1 MISVVIILILLVI
14 LLIIFVG
21 RTTELIIAK
30 IQQKNM
36 QPALHK
42 NLEQE
47 SVNSIHQPSPLRR
60 L

>member
-21 RTTELIIAK
+21 RATELVISK

-36 QPALHK
+36 QPAL
-42 NLEQE
+42 NNDLEQE

>member
-1 MISVVIILILLVI
+1 MISVFIILILLII
-14 LLIIFVG
+14 LLIIFVS
-21 RTTELIIAK
+21 RVTELVIAK

-36 QPALHK
+36 QPALQK

-47 SVNSIHQPSPLRR
+47 SVNPIHQPSPLRR